1 MIMYV
6 FFFWENIVVM
16 IVQFLRAGSCMEN
29 HGLILEEFRR
39 MVKITMLISLYP
51 HFGKAVPSIQL
62 IPSN

>member
-1 MIMYV
+1 MYDYV
-6 FFFWENIVVM
+6 CFFWENIVVM

-39 MVKITMLISLYP
+39 MVKNTMLISLYP